1 MNAAWQIFVP
11 NIFLNLFL
19 MQKLFL
25 ISGAVLGGLGVAIG
39 AFGAHALKT
48 LLETSQRTDTFETAV
63 RYQFY
68 HALALLFLGLLL
80 FRTDTKF
87 LHYSG
92 QLMLAGTIIFS
103 GSLYILCLTGTR
115 WWGAIT
121 PIGGVL
127 MIAGWVLLIISL
139 YKNL

>member
-1 MNAAWQIFVP
+1 
-11 NIFLNLFL
+11 

-25 ISGAVLGGLGVAIG
+25 ISGAILAGLGVAIG
-39 AFGAHALKT
+39 AFGAHALKA
-48 LLETSQRTDTFETAV
+48 LLEATNRTDTFETAV

-68 HALALLFLGLLL
+68 HALALLVVGLLL
-80 FRTDTKF
+80 FRLNSK
-87 LHYSG
+87 LIQYAG
-92 QLMLAGTIIFS
+92 NLMLAGTIVFS

-127 MIAGWVLLIISL
+127 MIAGWILLIISL
-139 YKNL
+139 SKQL